1 MALPKAFQVAAL
13 IEKLPPNWRD
23 FKNYLKHK
31 RKEMGL
37 EDLIVK
43 LRIEEDNRRIDS
55 KSKFVPMESKAN
67 LMEHGSSSNSKKR
80 PNDKGK
86 KPAAG
91 KFQGACYNCGKPNHM
106 AKFAVDQKKKKT
118 KPQSNANVVEERE
131 LTDVD
136 MSAVVFEANLV
147 DNPKEWF
154 VDTGATCH
162 VCSDKD
168 AFSSYIPSTGND
180 CTRFCYL
187 YLLRS
192 KDEALEA
199 FKNYKNEVENQ
210 LGSRIKIIRS
220 DRGGKYVAPFE
231 ELCTQSGIIH
241 QTIAPYSPRS

>member
-1 MALPKAFQVAAL
+1 MALPEAFQVAAL
-13 IEKLPPNWRD
+13 IEKLPPSWRD

-31 RKEMGL
+31 RKEVGL

-55 KSKFVPMESKAN
+55 MSRLQPMESKAN
-67 LMEHGSSSNSKKR
+67 LLEHGSSSNSKKR

-91 KFQGACYNCGKPNHM
+91 KFQGVCFNCGKPNHM
-106 AKFAVDQKKKKT
+106 SKYCCQSKKKKI
-118 KPQSNANVVEERE
+118 KQQSNVNVVEQRE

-136 MSAVVFEANLV
+136 MSAVAFEANLV
-147 DNPKEWF
+147 DNLKEWF
-154 VDTGATCH
+154 VDNDATCH
-162 VCSDKD
+162 VCSERD
-168 AFSSYIPSTGND
+168 AFSYYILSTDNE
-180 CTRFCYL
+180 CTRFCYI
-187 YLLRS
+187 YMLRS

-210 LGSRIKIIRS
+210 LGCRIKIIQS
-220 DRGGKYVAPFE
+220 DRGDRCVVTFE

-241 QTIAPYSPRS
+241 QTTTPYSP